1 MSFEMFKSGKLH
13 FSQLEVGVLR
23 CLVEKNNR
31 PNSSNLTELTE
42 IIQSTT
48 TRDQDEILRALYTLE
63 GKGLVSP
70 DPVGDFTSTKW
81 KATEHGVGTMSVI
94 EASLGKGQKAA

>member
-23 CLVEKNNR
+23 CLVEKANR
-31 PNSSNLTELTE
+31 PNSSNLSELTE
-42 IIQSTT
+42 IIQFTSN
-48 TRDQDEILRALYTLE
+48 RDQDEILRALYTLE

-70 DPVGDFTSTKW
+70 DPVGDFTSNKW
-81 KATEHGVGTMSVI
+81 KATEHGMGTMSVI
-94 EASLGKGQKAA
+94 EISLSKGKKAA